1 MRGTQSHIHFVEDGT
16 SSLHAAPATLGESAL
31 SLFEG
36 NTCVLVGFGP
46 ELCGWACLFTSCR
59 KYRFMRRCWGAAG
72 PQDRGLAAG
81 RVIPPSDSSTWLLA
95 LQYVRELLFR
105 PASFISFKYS
115 RESSLS
121 TQVRFIFVFAFQ
133 KGLAASLNWRLGGKG
148 KERERKE
155 MVRKCS
161 K

>member
-1 MRGTQSHIHFVEDGT
+1 MRQ
-16 SSLHAAPATLGESAL
+16 
-31 SLFEG
+31 
-36 NTCVLVGFGP
+36 
-46 ELCGWACLFTSCR
+46 CL
-59 KYRFMRRCWGAAG
+59 GAAR

-81 RVIPPSDSSTWLLA
+81 KVIPLSDSSTWLLA
-95 LQYVRELLFR
+95 LQDVRELLFR

-133 KGLAASLNWRLGGKG
+133 KRLAASLNRRFAEGE
-148 KERERKE
+148 KERRERKKKV
-155 MVRKCS
+155 VRKCS

>member
-1 MRGTQSHIHFVEDGT
+1 MH
-16 SSLHAAPATLGESAL
+16 
-31 SLFEG
+31 
-36 NTCVLVGFGP
+36 FGP
-46 ELCGWACLFTSCR
+46 ELYGWACLFTSCR
-59 KYRFMRRCWGAAG
+59 KYTFMRQCLGAAR

-81 RVIPPSDSSTWLLA
+81 KVIPLSDSSTWLLA
-95 LQYVRELLFR
+95 LQDVRELLFR

-133 KGLAASLNWRLGGKG
+133 KRLAASLNRRFAEGE
-148 KERERKE
+148 KERRERKKK